1 METLIGAIH
10 DLWILFRICFGI
22 GDDVK
27 VMQLG
32 NKINHHRNK
41 SYFAFTSKRRKE
53 HEEKM
58 LDFIRERDKI
68 EARHPE
74 WVVASSSWVDGEMQI
89 IENFY
94 DD

>member
-1 METLIGAIH
+1 METLLGTLQ

-27 VMQLG
+27 VMRLG
-32 NKINHHRNK
+32 NKIKFHRNK
-41 SYFAFTSKRRKE
+41 SYFSLTSGGRKK

-58 LDFIRERDKI
+58 LDFIRERDSI

-74 WVVASSSWVDGEMQI
+74 WIVASSSWSEGEMKI
-89 IENFY
+89 VENFY
-94 DD
+94 EQ